1 MSQSIKELQLKKAR
15 LNIALAWGKE
25 GVAHYKDELGFDFE
39 FERDTGLKEV
49 DLWSASKAEIR
60 IADNAVQEAVSAL
73 LEALNRFEV
82 LTHTTNFYFASLK
95 EYWLMNFTFEENLEM
110 ALDSIVV
117 EAYDSFRMN
126 GRTFE
131 ESETLAEL
139 CEKEAESFL
148 ADDKNQDLFD
158 QLINLLAG

>member
-1 MSQSIKELQLKKAR
+1 MSQSIKELQLRKAR
-15 LNIALAWGKE
+15 LNIALVWGEE
-25 GVAHYKDELGFDFE
+25 GLAHYKDELGFDFE
-39 FERDTGLKEV
+39 YERDTGLSEIE
-49 DLWSASKAEIR
+49 LWASSMSEIEKAH
-60 IADNAVQEAVSAL
+60 NAINKAVSKLMEEL
-73 LEALNRFEV
+73 LSFET
-82 LTHTTNFYFASLK
+82 LSHTTNFYFRSLK

-131 ESETLAEL
+131 ESETKAEM
-139 CEKEAESFL
+139 CEKEAELFL
-148 ADDKNQDLFD
+148 ADGKNQDLFD